1 MASDQDTI
9 SAITVLEYGMEEESI
24 KRRVEQTSGDRA
36 VDIVI
41 LRPQPNMTTR
51 NCIKE
56 YLVGQKQD
64 NRYIDFMCL
73 GRFGRSREASG

>member
-24 KRRVEQTSGDRA
+24 KRRIEQTSGDRA

-56 YLVGQKQD
+56 YLVG
-64 NRYIDFMCL
+64 
-73 GRFGRSREASG
+73 